1 MNLFEVGDLV
11 QVGRQEGSRPWTLCD
26 RTNHESKTLEECLSY
41 EDVRDDFSML
51 IYKCFYEKIGL
62 IKKVI
67 NNKLAQPLLYEIEFP
82 EGTYFCKAILASKYL
97 RKV

>member
-1 MNLFEVGDLV
+1 
-11 QVGRQEGSRPWTLCD
+11 
-26 RTNHESKTLEECLSY
+26 
-41 EDVRDDFSML
+41 ML